1 MEDQDRDN
9 DGIEDRMDRC
19 PFSPKQYNF
28 VPGRP
33 EMRSLWSCLMT
44 TMHVFLAHI
53 PNEVVEILVWD
64 LV

>member
-28 VPGRP
+28 VPGCP
-33 EMRSLWSCLMT
+33 EVRTFWSWPGSPHHLM
-44 TMHVFLAHI
+44 FL
-53 PNEVVEILVWD
+53 EEINAWR
-64 LV
+64 